1 MTYHYKPE
9 QGAFDQRLIALTE
22 RIEGEA
28 ADDSNATLIRSIWR
42 VSRYAY
48 DPRQVFIDA
57 ISRVINAE
65 KAERDA
71 Q

>member
-9 QGAFDQRLIALTE
+9 QGAFDQRLIALAE
-22 RIEGEA
+22 RIEAEA
-28 ADDSNATLIRSIWR
+28 ADDSNATLIRSILR

>member
-9 QGAFDQRLIALTE
+9 QGAFDQRLIALAE
-22 RIEGEA
+22 RIEAEA

>member
-1 MTYHYKPE
+1 MTCHYKPE
-9 QGAFDQRLIALTE
+9 QGAFDQRLIALAE
-22 RIEGEA
+22 RIEAEA